1 MARQPEDTQT
11 LTLPELAVPRKR
23 GRPSTGKAMTAA
35 ERQRRRRRKMGM
47 GDWDTARATLN
58 VTVPLRAK
66 SAIEIAARASGISVG
81 ELLLKLS
88 NVAKWMHH
96 DSPELLREALEDLRT
111 TIPVY
116 RDIEGGV

>member
-11 LTLPELAVPRKR
+11 LTLPEMTVPRKR
-23 GRPSTGKAMTAA
+23 GRPVTGTAMTAA
-35 ERQRRRRRKMGM
+35 ERQRRRRRKMRT
-47 GDWDTARATLN
+47 GDWETAKAALN
-58 VTVPLRAK
+58 VTVPLKAK
-66 SAIEIAARASGISVG
+66 SAIEIAAKASGVSVG

-96 DSPELLREALEDLRT
+96 DSPELLRDAIEDLRR

-116 RDIEGGV
+116 QGEGG